1 MNDIKTENEALL
13 TKALLFDKIKTEI
26 SKVII
31 GQSDLIDKLLM
42 ALLCNGHVLIEGV
55 PGLAKTLTIN
65 SLADT
70 LHASFKRLQ
79 FTPDLLPGDL
89 TGTLIYSPKD
99 GSFETQRGPVFA
111 NIVLADEINRAPAK
125 VQSALL
131 EAMQEKQV
139 TIGKET
145 LQLPKP
151 FFVLATQNPLE
162 QEGTYELPEAQVD
175 RFMFKLNVEYP
186 SFEEEHQILQ
196 AMSKAKAD
204 VKLEPVVDIAEI
216 QDIQLSL
223 DEIFLH
229 ERLEKY
235 IIRLIFATRE
245 PKKYVSEVA
254 EYIKIGASPR
264 ATIFMAKAAK
274 AKAFLQQR
282 TYVTPEDI
290 HAVAPDILR
299 HRVVVNYK
307 AQSRGISIEKVID
320 TILKN
325 VALEEA

>member
-13 TKALLFDKIKTEI
+13 AKALLFDKIKTEI

-204 VKLEPVVDIAEI
+204 VKLEPLVDIAEI

>member
-13 TKALLFDKIKTEI
+13 AKALLFDKIKTEI

-216 QDIQLSL
+216 QGIQLSL

>member
-1 MNDIKTENEALL
+1 MNDIKPQNEALL
-13 TKALLFDKIKTEI
+13 AKAQLFDKIKTEI
-26 SKVII
+26 GKVII
-31 GQSDLIDKLLM
+31 GQTDLIDKLLM

-145 LQLPKP
+145 LPLPKP

-204 VKLEPVVDIAEI
+204 VKLKPVVDIAEI

-223 DEIFLH
+223 DEIFIH

-245 PKKYVSEVA
+245 PQKYVSEVA
-254 EYIKIGASPR
+254 DYIKIGASPR

-299 HRVVVNYK
+299 HRVVANYK
-307 AQSRGISIEKVID
+307 AQSRGISIEEIIN

-325 VALEEA
+325 VALDQA

>member
-13 TKALLFDKIKTEI
+13 AKALLFDKIKTEI